1 MELIM
6 ALKTEITRDD
16 ILGPE
21 QYNAVRAERRAA
33 MVEQKKRRRLHV
45 GPHATF
51 YFENWDTMW
60 YQIQEMLRI
69 EKGGEA
75 QIADELS
82 AYNPLIP
89 KGTGL
94 AATLLFEIPEATRRH
109 AELSK
114 LGGIENTIRL
124 RFGDHEVLAV
134 PDDDTPR
141 TNDAGKTSAV
151 HFLHFPFTPEQR
163 TAFVAGDA
171 DVTLSFGHLGY
182 RHSAVLSPESHAS
195 LSRDFATT

>member
-1 MELIM
+1 M
-6 ALKTEITRDD
+6 KTELTATD
-16 ILGPE
+16 ILSLE
-21 QYNAVRAERRAA
+21 SYEAVRADKRQQVRQAMRDRRI
-33 MVEQKKRRRLHV
+33 EV
-45 GPHATF
+45 GPFANF
-51 YFENWDTMW
+51 IFETYDSIWL
-60 YQIQEMLRI
+60 QVHEMLRI

>member
-1 MELIM
+1 M
-6 ALKTEITRDD
+6 KTELTPAD
-16 ILGPE
+16 ILSLE
-21 QYNAVRAERRAA
+21 SYEDVRADKRQQVRQAMRDRRIEVDPFAN
-33 MVEQKKRRRLHV
+33 
-45 GPHATF
+45 F
-51 YFENWDTMW
+51 IFETYDSIWL
-60 YQIQEMLRI
+60 QVHEMLRI
-69 EKGGEA
+69 EKGGDA

-94 AATLLFEIPEATRRH
+94 AATLLFEIPEAIRRH

-124 RFGDHEVLAV
+124 SFGDHDVSAI

-163 TAFVAGDA
+163 TVFVAGDV
-171 DVTLSFGHLGY
+171 DVTLSFGHPGY

-195 LSRDFATT
+195 LSRDFAST

>member
-1 MELIM
+1 M

-75 QIADELS
+75 QLADELE
-82 AYNPLIP
+82 AYNPLVP
-89 KGTGL
+89 KGGEL
-94 AATLLFEIPEATRRH
+94 VATLMFEIDDPDLRAQ
-109 AELSK
+109 L
-114 LGGIENTIRL
+114 LGGLGGVE
-124 RFGDHEVLAV
+124 
-134 PDDDTPR
+134 DTMTMEIDGETVSGAPETDVER
-141 TNDAGKTSAV
+141 TNEDGKASSIQFV
-151 HFLHFPFTPEQR
+151 HFRLSPAQIANFRAPGARIIVAINHANYGHMTVMGEDVR
-163 TAFVAGDA
+163 AALAGDFA
-171 DVTLSFGHLGY
+171 D
-182 RHSAVLSPESHAS
+182 
-195 LSRDFATT
+195 